1 MLRWNFNHN
10 LCNRV
15 PSFKWPKILL
25 HLLPKTFNLCPTPF
39 RLFNSCLHALMPFA
53 HTTLARYLQHSRIH
67 LQDLSPL
74 GIPNSH
80 PRPSNHY
87 DSWFPSKTLDLP
99 RFSTPPKT
107 FIILQH
113 YLINNHHAKHN
124 FLHFFSP
131 IPLIRN
137 AIQKTYILYA
147 WTFHYLTL

>member
-1 MLRWNFNHN
+1 MLWWNFNHN
-10 LCNRV
+10 LCNGV
-15 PSFKWPKILL
+15 PRFKWPKILL

-39 RLFNSCLHALMPFA
+39 RLFNSCPHALMPFA
-53 HTTLARYLQHSRIH
+53 HTTLAKYPQHSRIH

-107 FIILQH
+107 FILLQH
-113 YLINNHHAKHN
+113 YLINNHHLKHN
-124 FLHFFSP
+124 FLHFFNYKSRCMDS
-131 IPLIRN
+131 I
-137 AIQKTYILYA
+137 
-147 WTFHYLTL
+147 